1 MARKIDDLNRELRNR
16 IKAGKPN
23 LWSHGNGLCFALAKN
38 GKASWVIRY
47 TIDNRRRVMTVEAHA
62 DPISERKLKELE
74 MVAIF
79 ERDKVKAGIDPLA
92 LREATSN
99 RSKSTAG
106 DTFECVAGDYIAQH
120 KSEWK
125 NPKHSQQ
132 WENTLSQYVYP
143 KIGRKL
149 PHEISVDDV
158 LSILQQQHI
167 RRGKRLPLWDAVP
180 ETASRVRMRIETII
194 AAAKSKA
201 LGSANA
207 ETKALW
213 KDHHNPAKWEDGLQH
228 WLGKKGKQFKGN
240 FAAMAF
246 ADVPAFVQE
255 LQTKTDYSAKALM
268 LTILCAVR
276 TSETLLATWDEFDLE
291 AATWTIPAERMKA
304 GVEHRVPLSSA
315 AITLLKGL
323 HRFAGNPYV
332 FPGAKRDK
340 PLSNMAMLEML
351 RGMRDGLTVHGFRS
365 AFRDWTAETTLH
377 PDTIAEMALAHTI
390 KDRTV
395 AAYRRGDAL
404 ERRKQ
409 LMQQWND
416 YLLISNDNYK
426 QAWQRFIA

>member
-1 MARKIDDLNRELRNR
+1 MATKIDTLNRELRNR

-38 GKASWVIRY
+38 GTASWVIRY
-47 TIDNRRRVMTVEAHA
+47 TVNAKRRVMTLEPHS
-62 DPISERKLKELE
+62 DPISDRKLKELE
-74 MVAIF
+74 MVAL
-79 ERDKVKAGIDPLA
+79 EYRDKVKAGIDPLA
-92 LREATSN
+92 MREATAN
-99 RSKSTAG
+99 RSKSASG
-106 DTFECVAGDYIAQH
+106 DTFETFARDYIAQH
-120 KSEWK
+120 ESDWK
-125 NPKHSQQ
+125 NEKHRQQ
-132 WENTLSQYVYP
+132 WDNTLSQYVYP
-143 KIGRKL
+143 KIGRAL

-158 LSILQQQHI
+158 LSVLQQPHI
-167 RRGKRLPLWDAVP
+167 RRGKKLPLWDAVP

-201 LGSANA
+201 LGSANP

-255 LQTKTDYSAKALM
+255 LQTKADYSAKALM
-268 LTILCAVR
+268 LTILCATR
-276 TSETLLATWDEFDLE
+276 TSETLNAVWTEFDLE
-291 AATWTIPAERMKA
+291 AATWTIPAARMKA

-323 HRFAGNPYV
+323 HRIADHPYA
-332 FPGAKRDK
+332 FPGAKRNQ
-340 PLSNMAMLEML
+340 PLSNMAMLESL

-365 AFRDWTAETTLH
+365 AFRDWCSETTLH

-395 AAYRRGDAL
+395 AAYRRGDAFD
-404 ERRKQ
+404 RRKQ
-409 LMQQWND
+409 LMQQWCD
-416 YLLISNDNYK
+416 YLLVSNDNYK
-426 QAWQRFIA
+426 QEWQRLIA